1 MTLDMR
7 ARGRG
12 IGDLLL
18 ADAVRPILGASRSVA
33 VLAIVVEAKDAAASA
48 LYKGFGFWPY
58 PLRPQRLF
66 LFASAAAAALE
77 RI

>member
-33 VLAIVVEAKDAAASA
+33 VLAIVVEAKDAAA
-48 LYKGFGFWPY
+48 
-58 PLRPQRLF
+58 
-66 LFASAAAAALE
+66 
-77 RI
+77 